1 MTVYLF
7 SDIFRQ
13 FKRFFNVDSAKETR
27 FLYDVAF
34 GFMPRNF
41 TTNDDDKIIY
51 DEEEDVPEMYFI
63 IEGNVAI
70 AFSLIA
76 NGFSNKQYQIGKRLV
91 TQPNQ
96 EAHLICD
103 HYVVN
108 QCKSQFI
115 YMVYNKDI
123 KSFAL
128 TKKKLHEEVF
138 PKYKE
143 IQSKMQMEAFNTYN
157 KRIFKAINE
166 MRKQE
171 ISNMNKKSVY
181 RQI

>member
-13 FKRFFNVDSAKETR
+13 FKRFFNVDSAKESR
-27 FLYDVAF
+27 FLYDVPF

-63 IEGNVAI
+63 IEGNIAI

-76 NGFSNKQYQIGKRLV
+76 NGFSNKQYQIGKRLI
-91 TQPNQ
+91 TQVGNQPTQ
-96 EAHLICD
+96 EAHHICD

-108 QCKSQFI
+108 
-115 YMVYNKDI
+115 
-123 KSFAL
+123 
-128 TKKKLHEEVF
+128 
-138 PKYKE
+138 
-143 IQSKMQMEAFNTYN
+143 
-157 KRIFKAINE
+157 
-166 MRKQE
+166 
-171 ISNMNKKSVY
+171 
-181 RQI
+181 